1 MDSSFNR
8 QLLQGCKHSY
18 KRHTYTTCPATLIY
32 FYYVLIMFQSDEDK
46 TNFLKLID
54 ALKRSKQGKT
64 LGVFSKDNYPGPFM
78 DAWRAALKKE
88 HFETVCFLFIM
99 DQTHILLM

>member
-1 MDSSFNR
+1 
-8 QLLQGCKHSY
+8 L
-18 KRHTYTTCPATLIY
+18 
-32 FYYVLIMFQSDEDK
+32 YYVLIIFQSDEDK

-54 ALKRSKQGKT
+54 ALKRSKQGKA

-88 HFETVCFLFIM
+88 HFETVSFIFIM
-99 DQTHILLM
+99 DQTHPTYVICFSPRL

>member
-1 MDSSFNR
+1 
-8 QLLQGCKHSY
+8 
-18 KRHTYTTCPATLIY
+18 LI
-32 FYYVLIMFQSDEDK
+32 IFQSDEDK
-46 TNFLKLID
+46 TNFLKIID

-88 HFETVCFLFIM
+88 HFETVSFTLVGSKSFWPDIQKPRQM
-99 DQTHILLM
+99 ENAARDI